1 MSKHVSEWLNAYHDG
16 ELHGSRLHA
25 VETHL
30 AECDLCQVELDSL
43 EELSSLLHEVAT
55 PRFIAPERFASQ
67 VSLRL
72 PHEQV
77 SVSGKQVIEAGWWMI
92 PVGILGAWVFFS
104 TATVLSEILYQ
115 ANRLGLLGSISG
127 WLAFGPSS
135 EISLSAT
142 LGQLGLLSG
151 NSLNWAETTEI
162 FTRLSLPQIGL
173 QISIAL
179 LYLSWIAIWW
189 ARHTRHQQREHG
201 QLLEG

>member
-16 ELHGSRLHA
+16 ELRGSRLHI

-30 AECDLCQVELDSL
+30 AECDLCQTELASL
-43 EELSSLLHEVAT
+43 EELSSLLDEVST
-55 PRFIAPERFASQ
+55 PSFTSPERFAAQ

-72 PHEQV
+72 PHGQT
-77 SVSGKQVIEAGWWMI
+77 SISGKQVIEAGWWMI

-142 LGQLGLLSG
+142 LGQMGLLSG

-162 FTRLSLPQIGL
+162 FTRMSLPQIGL

-189 ARHTRHQQREHG
+189 AHHTRHRHQEHG